1 MSESIIDQ
9 KALAPAEEGTQWVEL
24 ASRRNDKLLATLHT
38 LGGEALAET
47 LSLVIVEHDN
57 GVSLTQEGPLQEVA
71 QIYKHPMIYVS
82 PEDARRAYP
91 PAA

>member
-1 MSESIIDQ
+1 
-9 KALAPAEEGTQWVEL
+9 
-24 ASRRNDKLLATLHT
+24 
-38 LGGEALAET
+38 
-47 LSLVIVEHDN
+47 VEHDN